1 MSTFFQRVF
10 FVTALATLIAPS
22 MSLAQKSGGGVIG
35 DARLRP
41 GTWNSQ
47 RTTQS
52 RMRSEPQY
60 RTVTPSQRPPEVVAQ
75 APTERRSYSYE
86 PSKSKDAEATTSTQ
100 SGSCGCGNSRATE
113 KAQATTERSTERE
126 RSYSYEP
133 SMNESSVNEPS
144 ATPRS
149 YAPPRVQSSNSSS
162 WQRTSGT
169 KAERNNQRN

>member
-1 MSTFFQRVF
+1 MNTFFKRVF
-10 FVTALATLIAPS
+10 FVVALATVIAPTIA
-22 MSLAQKSGGGVIG
+22 LAQKSAGGVTG

-52 RMRSEPQY
+52 RMRSESQY
-60 RTVTPSQRPPEVVAQ
+60 RSTTPSERAPQVVAQ

-86 PSKSKDAEATTSTQ
+86 PSQSTDAGTKTPTQ
-100 SGSCGCGNSRATE
+100 SGKCGCGNSVVTE
-113 KAQATTERSTERE
+113 KAQATTEQSTDRQ

-133 SMNESSVNEPS
+133 SMSEPS

-149 YAPPRVQSSNSSS
+149 YAAPGMRSSNSSQ

>member
-1 MSTFFQRVF
+1 MNTFFKRLF
-10 FVTALATLIAPS
+10 FVVALATLITPTIA
-22 MSLAQKSGGGVIG
+22 LAQKSAGGVIG
-35 DARLRP
+35 DARLHP

-52 RMRSEPQY
+52 RMRSEPQSG
-60 RTVTPSQRPPEVVAQ
+60 TKTPSERAPEVVAQ

-86 PSKSKDAEATTSTQ
+86 PSQSTDAGTTTPTQ
-100 SGSCGCGNSRATE
+100 SGKCGCGNSVVTE

-133 SMNESSVNEPS
+133 SMSEPS

-149 YAPPRVQSSNSSS
+149 YAAPRMQSSNSSQR
-162 WQRTSGT
+162 QRTSGT

>member
-1 MSTFFQRVF
+1 MNTFFKRVF
-10 FVTALATLIAPS
+10 FVVALATLVTPTIA
-22 MSLAQKSGGGVIG
+22 LAQKSAGGVVG
-35 DARLRP
+35 DARLHP

-60 RTVTPSQRPPEVVAQ
+60 RSTAPSERAPDVVAQ

-86 PSKSKDAEATTSTQ
+86 PSQSTDARTTTRTQ
-100 SGSCGCGNSRATE
+100 SGKCGCGNSVVAE
-113 KAQATTERSTERE
+113 KAQATTERSTERQ

-133 SMNESSVNEPS
+133 SISEPS

-149 YAPPRVQSSNSSS
+149 YAAPRMQSSNSSQ